1 MEPLT
6 HSVHPILLPV
16 SGTPILAYTL
26 EFLERGGVEEIFVL
40 TSSPLEIQ
48 AYIESSRW
56 GEKGYPIKLRTISVP
71 QARSTGDF
79 MRELDRRNLVKGDF
93 VLLRGGVVSNL
104 PLPSIVEEHQKRRES
119 DKDAMLMSMVLM
131 QTETHTAFS
140 GRR

>member
-16 SGTPILAYTL
+16 SGIPILAYTL

-40 TSSPLEIQ
+40 TSSPSQIQ
-48 AYIESSRW
+48 TYIESSRW

-93 VLLRGGVVSNL
+93 VLIRGGLVSTL
-104 PLPSIVEEHQKRRES
+104 PLPSIVEEHRKRREN
-119 DKDAMLMSMVLM
+119 DKDATLMSMVLM

-140 GRR
+140 CRR